1 METIISIDIGGT
13 NIRIAV
19 IDQDLNVLYFVKE
32 KTIRENKKLFLDN
45 VITMVKKISIQQYN
59 PKAISIGVAG
69 RVRNENTI
77 DELPNIGIKNVDL
90 ATLLNDEFHL
100 PVFIRHDAEMAVI
113 AHANSSTG
121 KLYKRVYFVT
131 ISTGLGGALSID
143 GEVANYIKEI
153 GHTPFLYKGKLY
165 DLESIVA
172 GRGIIKLASMNGLT
186 ISSARELFDLVK
198 TKDPLAESI
207 FEDWINLIEDF
218 FKFVHEALRPDVY
231 FIGGG
236 FMNEK
241 ELFFER
247 LKRDL
252 PGLNLIADDLK
263 DEVTLIGAAIY
274 GFGKI

>member
-32 KTIRENKKLFLDN
+32 KTIRENEKLFLDN

-100 PVFIRHDAEMAVI
+100 PVFIRNDAEMAVI

>member
-100 PVFIRHDAEMAVI
+100 PVFIRNDAEMAVI